1 MPPSNH
7 PIRHERGTFM
17 AKNNRFQPRGK
28 RGNGR
33 SAAPPPP
40 LASAAIARAPR
51 KEYGEPFIVLEDESK
66 QTFVYKS
73 GDWVRYAL
81 SIAECREDG
90 KVTEL
95 PQKMKR
101 MTRYEIRLPVD
112 LEV

>member
-1 MPPSNH
+1 
-7 PIRHERGTFM
+7 M

-33 SAAPPPP
+33 SAAPPP
-40 LASAAIARAPR
+40 LASAAVARAPR
-51 KEYGEPFIVLEDESK
+51 KEYGEPFIVLEDEK
-66 QTFVYKS
+66 KHTFVYKS
-73 GDWVRYAL
+73 GDWVRYEL
-81 SIAECREDG
+81 SIAECRANC

-112 LEV
+112 LDI